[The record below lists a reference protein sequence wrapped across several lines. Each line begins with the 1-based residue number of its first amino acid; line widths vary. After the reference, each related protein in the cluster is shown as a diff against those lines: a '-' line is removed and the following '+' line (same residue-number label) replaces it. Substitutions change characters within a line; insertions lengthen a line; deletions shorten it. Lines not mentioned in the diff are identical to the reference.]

1 MSESL
6 TMVVFDIAN
15 YVANCRK
22 LNETVVLESAI
33 NVEKDKQDVHI
44 AHMKKRAELLMSMRR
59 VELLVAQR
67 NN

>member
-1 MSESL
+1 
-6 TMVVFDIAN
+6 MVVFDIAN

-33 NVEKDKQDVHI
+33 KVEKDKQDVHI